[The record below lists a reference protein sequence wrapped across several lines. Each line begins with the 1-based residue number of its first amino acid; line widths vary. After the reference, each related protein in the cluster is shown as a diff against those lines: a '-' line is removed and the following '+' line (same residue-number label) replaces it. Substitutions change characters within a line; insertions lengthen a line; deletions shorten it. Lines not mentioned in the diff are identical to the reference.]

1 MRQYFQRK
9 LGIYVLTFFV
19 AVTIDWMIPRFMP
32 GDPVQTMLSRA
43 SLRPEAAQSMQAYL
57 NSVFGLDMPAM
68 ISIDQIGL
76 SSWKT
81 SSMSSARASVRP
93 VRRT

>member
-9 LGIYVLTFFV
+9 LGIYILTFFV

-43 SLRPEAAQSMQAYL
+43 SLCSSRFHECPIGITFAVPDSIALSYWAMSITPVNYHIL
-57 NSVFGLDMPAM
+57 GLQGEQPTNM
-68 ISIDQIGL
+68 
-76 SSWKT
+76 
-81 SSMSSARASVRP
+81 
-93 VRRT
+93 